1 MKILFIFGTRPEAI
15 KMAPIIEA
23 MRQQPE
29 CFDVRIC
36 VTAQHREMLDDVLD
50 IFNIQVD
57 YDLNLMRQ
65 EQALSS
71 LTARIFDAFDP
82 IISKEDPDWVLVQGD
97 TTTTM
102 VASLVAYYHHVKI
115 GHVEAGLRT
124 HDKFQPFPEEINRR
138 IASTVADLHFAPTET
153 AQENLIREGIDKQ
166 NILVTGNTVIDAL
179 LQAVQLEYDFAN
191 GPLTEIP
198 VGKRILLVTVH
209 RRENF
214 GERLKAICK
223 ALDVIAKRYAN
234 DVHVVYPVHLNPN
247 IWEPVHTLLNGVSNI
262 TLLKPLDYLSFV
274 HLMNRSHI
282 VLTDSGGLQEE
293 APSLGKPVLVLR
305 SVTERPEAVEA
316 GAARVIGTK
325 TERVVQEAGS
335 LLDDSTAYAK
345 MANAINPYGDGHAAE
360 RMCEA
365 LLATHNAKAEPY
377 LLKEAIQWADRR
389 TWAT

>member
-1 MKILFIFGTRPEAI
+1 MV
-15 KMAPIIEA
+15 PIIEA

-29 CFDVRIC
+29 CFDTCIC

-50 IFNIQVD
+50 IFDIQPD
-57 YDLNLMRQ
+57 YDLDLMRPKQ
-65 EQALSS
+65 TLSE
-71 LTARIFDAFDP
+71 LTARIFDALDP
-82 IISKEDPDWVLVQGD
+82 VICQEKPDWLLVQGD

-102 VASLVAYYHHVKI
+102 VASLVAYYHRAKI
-115 GHVEAGLRT
+115 GHIEAGLRT
-124 HDKFQPFPEEINRR
+124 YDKFQPFPEEINRQ
-138 IASTVADLHFAPTET
+138 ITSTVADLHFAPTET
-153 AQENLIREGIDKQ
+153 TQKNLIREGIDKE

-179 LQAVQLEYDFAN
+179 LQVVQLEYDFVN

-247 IWEPVHTLLNGVSNI
+247 IWEPVHTLLSGVSNI

-305 SVTERPEAVEA
+305 NTTERPEAVEV
-316 GAARVIGTK
+316 GTTRVVGTE
-325 TERVVQEAGS
+325 TERVVQEVGS
-335 LLDDSTAYAK
+335 LLDDSSAYTK
-345 MANAINPYGDGHAAE
+345 MANAINPYGDGHAAK
-360 RMCEA
+360 RICEA
-365 LLATHNAKAEPY
+365 ILTKLNAKAESY
-377 LLKEAIQWADRR
+377 LHKEDIQLADHK
-389 TWAT
+389 TWTT

>member
-15 KMAPIIEA
+15 KMVPIIEA

-29 CFDVRIC
+29 CFDTRIC

-82 IISKEDPDWVLVQGD
+82 VISKEDPDWVLVQGD

-102 VASLVAYYHHVKI
+102 AASLVAYYHHIKI

-179 LQAVQLEYDFAN
+179 LQAVQLEYDFVN

-234 DVHVVYPVHLNPN
+234 DVHIVYPVHLNPN
-247 IWEPVHTLLNGVSNI
+247 IWEPVHTLLSGVSNI

-316 GAARVIGTK
+316 GTARVIGTK

-345 MANAINPYGDGHAAE
+345 MAKAMNPYGDGHTAE
-360 RMCEA
+360 RICEQ
-365 LLATHNAKAEPY
+365 LLIASNEKVT
-377 LLKEAIQWADRR
+377 LVC
-389 TWAT
+389 

>member
-1 MKILFIFGTRPEAI
+1 MKILLIFGTRPEAI

-36 VTAQHREMLDDVLD
+36 VTAQHREMLDHVLAL
-50 IFNIQVD
+50 FNIQPD
-57 YDLNLMRQ
+57 YDLDLMSQ

-71 LTARIFDAFDP
+71 LTARIFDALDTV
-82 IISKEDPDWVLVQGD
+82 ICKENPDWLLVQGD

-102 VASLVAYYHHVKI
+102 VASLVAYYHHIKV
-115 GHVEAGLRT
+115 GHIEAGLRT

-138 IASTVADLHFAPTET
+138 IVSTVADLHFAPTEL
-153 AQENLIREGIDKQ
+153 AQVNLIHEGIDKR
-166 NILVTGNTVIDAL
+166 NILVTGNTIIDAL
-179 LQAVQLEYDFAN
+179 LQAVQVKYDFAN
-191 GPLTEIP
+191 GPLAKIP
-198 VGKRILLVTVH
+198 FDKRILLVTVH

-214 GERLKAICK
+214 GEPIRAICK
-223 ALDVIAKRYAN
+223 ALNEIAKRYAS
-234 DVHVVYPVHLNPN
+234 DVHIVYPVHLNPN
-247 IWEPVHTLLNGVSNI
+247 IWGPVHALLSGVSNM

-274 HLMNRSHI
+274 YLMNQSRI

-316 GAARVIGTK
+316 GTARVIGTQ
-325 TERVVQEAGS
+325 TERIVQEVER
-335 LLDDSTAYAK
+335 LLDDSSTYAK
-345 MANAINPYGDGHAAE
+345 MANAINPYGDGHAAK
-360 RMCEA
+360 RICEA
-365 LLATHNAKAEPY
+365 LLTTHNAKAEPY
-377 LLKEAIQWADRR
+377 LLEEAIQWADRR